1 MKNETESCSYG
12 FYSKL
17 LKKPFD
23 TVDELTKAEDEYNK
37 AHALEIQKAEEKKS
51 RAEEIKDAYAEFL
64 KVREEAKKE
73 VEAVETKANERVRAA
88 KQNYLKLRDKFVDD
102 YGGYHMTYTN
112 SDGEESFDIG
122 WPSLSDFWRIWF

>member
-23 TVDELTKAEDEYNK
+23 TVDELT
-37 AHALEIQKAEEKKS
+37 KAEEKKS